1 MSDLNWIIG
10 TIITAT
16 LMLGGMQLMLW
27 SLTDAAIGEN
37 RAVIANVRSDLS
49 EVTQRVTSI
58 EAFLE
63 GRADRRGGLE
73 EPAATPP
80 AGD

>member
-1 MSDLNWIIG
+1 MSDRNWIIG
-10 TIITAT
+10 TITTST
-16 LMLGGMQLMLW
+16 LMLGGMQLTLW
-27 SLTDAAIGEN
+27 SFTDAAIGEN

-63 GRADRRGGLE
+63 GRADRRSGLDD
-73 EPAATPP
+73 PAAPP
-80 AGD
+80 PRD